1 MFLKIMN
8 YNIIFF
14 LDESEKYL
22 KDYKMMDKYFF
33 EIVIYKKVEEIFD
46 KNGIVILIGLFGCG
60 KIIVVIYIIFKIIYQ
75 KDINWIFRKI
85 YFWEELQYVDD
96 DKYVLVFIDNIFFR
110 SMLDMDFENWWNELE
125 KIYK

>member
-75 KDINWIFRKI
+75 KDIYWIFRKI